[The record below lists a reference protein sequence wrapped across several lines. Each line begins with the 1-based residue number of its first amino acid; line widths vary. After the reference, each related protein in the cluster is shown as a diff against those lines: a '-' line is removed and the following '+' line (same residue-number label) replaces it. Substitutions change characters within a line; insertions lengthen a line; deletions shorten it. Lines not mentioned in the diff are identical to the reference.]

1 MLPVRWLL
9 LKDLQILRR
18 SPLLVATVVLYPV
31 ILALI
36 VGIAFNAGPGKPK
49 VAFLNEVPKA
59 KNVVSIGGERIDTSK
74 YASEIFQSIDP
85 IPVKTRAQARAAV
98 SSGRALAALIVPS
111 DITERLQST
120 AGLGTAEPPQVE
132 VLYNADNALKV
143 RSVRSTIN
151 AELGRANIV
160 LSKKLTAIA
169 ANYIDLIV
177 TGGNLTLL
185 GQKINILG
193 LRNAQGII
201 EATLGRIGKNDP
213 LRPPLENVARFARLA
228 SDNLDVSKPI
238 LASIGQPIRVKQTV
252 VKGKSSSLDSLVA
265 PLTVTVA
272 LTFVTL
278 LLAAGM
284 LALER
289 EENAFGRLVRGL
301 VSRLGLVVEKV
312 ALAALCAFA
321 VCLLMLLVL
330 AAFVDLDWGRALWW
344 IPALAA
350 GALGFAGLGVA
361 VGCLARE
368 VRSASLI
375 VFALSL
381 PMAALALVPSGAT
394 GDVLY
399 KVVQVVNFALPFK
412 WALQCLDAAIN
423 DADPSLLVPAL
434 HLLGLTAAFV
444 AVARLAIRRF

>member
-1 MLPVRWLL
+1 MRWLL

-31 ILALI
+31 VLALI

-49 VAFLNEVPKA
+49 VAFLNEVPKQ

-74 YASEIFQSIDP
+74 YAKEIFQSIDAVT
-85 IPVKTRAQARAAV
+85 VKSRAAARESV
-98 SSGRALAALIVPS
+98 ASGRTLAALIVPR
-111 DITERLQST
+111 DITDRLQSA
-120 AGLGTAEPPQVE
+120 AGLGGGGAPQVE

-160 LSKKLTAIA
+160 LSRKLTAIA

-177 TGGNLTLL
+177 TGGDLSLL

-201 EATLGRIGKNDP
+201 EATLAKLAPGDP
-213 LRPPLENVARFARLA
+213 LRAPLENVARFARLA

-252 VKGKSSSLDSLVA
+252 VNGKTSSLDSLVA

-301 VSRLGLVVEKV
+301 VSRLGLVIEKV
-312 ALAALCAFA
+312 GLAALCAFA
-321 VCLLMLLVL
+321 VCLLMLALL
-330 AAFVDLDWGRALWW
+330 AAFVDLDWARAPLW

-368 VRSASLI
+368 VRSSSLI

-394 GDVLY
+394 SDALY
-399 KVVQVVNFALPFK
+399 RVVEVVNFVLPFK
-412 WALQCLDAAIN
+412 WTLQALDAAIN
-423 DADPSLLVPAL
+423 DAEPSLLVPAL
-434 HLLGLTAAFV
+434 HLLGLTVAFV
-444 AVARLAIRRF
+444 ALARLAIRRFAN